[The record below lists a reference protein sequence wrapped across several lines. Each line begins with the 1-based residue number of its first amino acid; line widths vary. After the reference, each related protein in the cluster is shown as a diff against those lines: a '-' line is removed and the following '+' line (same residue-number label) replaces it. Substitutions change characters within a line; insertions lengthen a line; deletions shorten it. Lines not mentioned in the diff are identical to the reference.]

1 MKIQDV
7 EAFFE
12 ELDRHLKVPVKVILT
27 GGAAGILQG
36 VERATFDIDFEI
48 VLKNSRRDAWAGVQ
62 EAIRMTTKATG
73 ITPEYADDIDRWS
86 AIALPSKDSRLYQ
99 RIGKVELR
107 VLNPGLWA
115 IGKLTRF
122 LKPDI
127 EDLRTVLR
135 TAKTDA
141 AALARLWGKA
151 LGMSPP
157 STSQNS
163 FRRQVEAFFDQYGC
177 EIWGRKTDSA
187 ELKRLFLKSAQR
199 AHKSS

>member
-7 EAFFE
+7 EHFFE
-12 ELDRHLKVPVKVILT
+12 ELDRHLKVPVQVILT

-48 VLKNSRRDAWAGVQ
+48 VLKHRRPGDWEGVQ
-62 EAIRMTTKATG
+62 EAIRITTETTG

-99 RIGKVELR
+99 RIGHVELR

-127 EDLRTVLR
+127 EDLRTVLKS
-135 TAKTDA
+135 AKTDSRS
-141 AALARLWGKA
+141 LARLWGKA

-157 STSQNS
+157 SSSQNS
-163 FRRQVEAFFDQYGC
+163 FRKQVEAFFDQYAQ
-177 EIWGRKTDSA
+177 EIWGKKIDSA
-187 ELKRLFLKSAQR
+187 ELKQIFLQSAQNR
-199 AHKSS
+199 RKA